1 MEHNTFLNILHKPG
15 LGKALVIGARSFF
28 IICTVL
34 T

>member
-1 MEHNTFLNILHKPG
+1 MEHNTFLNVLRNPG
-15 LGKALVIGARSFF
+15 SEKALVIEAHSFF